1 MDKGKHLKPISMV
14 LLASILA
21 AFPIFFAAPILMV
34 VRNVYSRRFFWL
46 SLLVVSG
53 GLVAIGLTDLAI
65 VVIGLTLLI
74 GVFKEIEIRTK
85 NMFVAGL
92 GSVVISSA
100 VTVATTQQWLV
111 SRGIN
116 LAAQLEKSLN
126 LVVKQAGT
134 GITEQAIERIMQG
147 APSII
152 VILFIMTL
160 FAALLLERQT
170 MFIFKLSA
178 GYRSRNLLDF
188 KLPDFLIWIAM
199 FSFLFSFINTNDKT
213 TTVVATNIF
222 NVAFVIYFLQGL
234 AVVESL
240 FRVWRLG
247 FFTRLLTYV
256 LFIVQLFPVI
266 ALVGVIDYW
275 ADFRSKINKKKLVK
289 I

>member
-34 VRNVYSRRFFWL
+34 VINVYSRRFFWL
-46 SLLVVSG
+46 SLLAASG
-53 GLVAIGLTDLAI
+53 VLVALGLTDLAI

-170 MFIFKLSA
+170 MIIFKLSA

-266 ALVGVIDYW
+266 ALVGVVDYW
-275 ADFRSKINKKKLVK
+275 ADFRSKFNKKKLVK